1 MPTLDNKAVYF
12 DGELERLLGSG
23 TRDDRLSRSSE
34 AHEDGGRTSRV
45 GAVPQG
51 PGDRVG
57 LPSSGLSH
65 AGFEAGVGCH
75 RNAEGRRVL
84 LDYPERRVDVED
96 LRFAVRR
103 AGLNEQAFL
112 KALGDIVVPP
122 HPK

>member
-1 MPTLDNKAVYF
+1 MSLPRQILRVDVEQALLEF
-12 DGELERLLGSG
+12 GLGERDGLVLY
-23 TRDDRLSRSSE
+23 
-34 AHEDGGRTSRV
+34 
-45 GAVPQG
+45 
-51 PGDRVG
+51 
-57 LPSSGLSH
+57 
-65 AGFEAGVGCH
+65 